1 MYGNLPGLEMNKGS
15 KVRWHLMGLGTEM
28 DMHGIYFQGNTFQNR
43 EQIVTRWA
51 CSHTLQSQCP
61 CNRCQWSV
69 RLSIYTHT
77 HTHTT
82 KHISNSLLCTFY
94 IFPVIV
100 GVFEVSCLVSD
111 HYVGGMRQLYRVM
124 GSEDEDLS
132 VLESQIVEYFI
143 CAEEVEWDYSPD
155 RTWELQNFNTTEDNR
170 SVNIQQLL
178 LVLQY
183 LNGICNQILV
193 SVLAVCLWGR
203 ERTD

>member
-1 MYGNLPGLEMNKGS
+1 MGTCLALRWIRGQRSDGTSWDLAQRWTCMGFTS
-15 KVRWHLMGLGTEM
+15 KATPSR
-28 DMHGIYFQGNTFQNR
+28 DR

-61 CNRCQWSV
+61 CNQMSV
-69 RLSIYTHT
+69 VSTSIYLYTHT
-77 HTHTT
+77 Q